1 MTTRLQQLAILNSG
15 RANLLTG
22 TTPETAIDVFAKRFG
37 SVGQSSF
44 RNRTHQIESA
54 AWAIIFVAGN
64 YICWTRLETKPAVDA
79 GQKLLLFFGNG
90 RSDGLDSI
98 RLQDC
103 LLLFSCGL

>member
-1 MTTRLQQLAILNSG
+1 MTTRLQQLPILDSG

-22 TTPETAIDVFAKRFG
+22 TTPETPINVFAKRFG

-54 AWAIIFVAGN
+54 AWPIIFVAGN

-79 GQKLLLFFGNG
+79 GEKFLLLL
-90 RSDGLDSI
+90 S
-98 RLQDC
+98 
-103 LLLFSCGL
+103 